1 MYRLPAAVAV
11 VPFLLFGCQRPAPE
25 AAEGESEMAAEATM
39 PAEGTPEWSI
49 QNAMSAGP
57 SVVTAN
63 ATVMAW
69 GDSAGAPMTQLRAGT
84 NGWTCMPD
92 LPLTPVN
99 DPMCLDSVWV
109 RLVDAWSR
117 QAPFETDE
125 AGVGY
130 MLQGGA
136 DASNDDPSMMAP
148 PAGGEWNTEPPHT
161 MLVPA
166 DPAALAGLPTAAGN
180 GAWVMWSGSPYAHLM
195 VPVE

>member
-11 VPFLLFGCQRPAPE
+11 VPFILIGCQRSAPE
-25 AAEGESEMAAEATM
+25 TGEGRSEMPAAAAM

-49 QNAMSAGP
+49 QNAMSAAP
-57 SVVTAN
+57 TLIAAN

-69 GDSAGAPMTQLRAGT
+69 GDSVGAPMTQLRAGS

-109 RLVDAWSR
+109 RLIDAWSR
-117 QAPFETDE
+117 QVPFETDV

-136 DASNDDPSMMAP
+136 DASNDDPSIMVP

-161 MLVPA
+161 MVVPS
-166 DPAALAGLPTAAGN
+166 DPEALAGLPTSPGN
-180 GAWVMWSGSPYAHLM
+180 GAWVMWSGTSYAHLM
-195 VPVE
+195 VPTE